1 MFGFGRKRRNIDIKL
16 HKYGVNVYVE
26 QDRYLVVD
34 SKLSMRNAK
43 ERQNALDMAD
53 AIVHQV
59 ALNSPIEDDPVGL

>member
-1 MFGFGRKRRNIDIKL
+1 MFGFGRKRRNIDVKL
-16 HKYGVNVYVE
+16 HKYGVTVYIE

-53 AIVHQV
+53 AIVRQV
-59 ALNSPIEDDPVGL
+59 ALHEPFDREEL